1 MQSCAL
7 LPRPGYAGNLVR
19 DDAVAFI
26 ANATRDDAPFFLYL
40 PFQEC
45 HSPFQ
50 VTQNYSD
57 LCELPLLPS
66 CSSEAGKPLTTERSD
81 VRSRPASAGRAAAHP
96 ARHGHPHGRD
106 DRRRDRGAEVARP
119 VGRPAHPL
127 LGGCESSCSLCT
139 GDVSM
144 ASRLDAVSSLAFF

>member
-7 LPRPGYAGNLVR
+7 LRLWPGYAGNLVR

-26 ANATRDDAPFFLYL
+26 ANATRDDVPFFLYL

-57 LCELPLLPS
+57 LCELPLLSP
-66 CSSEAGKPLTTERSD
+66 CSSQASHHSSHHRAIC
-81 VRSRPASAGRAAAHP
+81 RPFQTRICRTG
-96 ARHGHPHGRD
+96 
-106 DRRRDRGAEVARP
+106 RGA
-119 VGRPAHPL
+119 
-127 LGGCESSCSLCT
+127 SCP
-139 GDVSM
+139 GW
-144 ASRLDAVSSLAFF
+144 

>member
-57 LCELPLLPS
+57 LCELPLLPP
-66 CSSEAGKPLTTERSD
+66 CSSQASHHRAIC
-81 VRSRPASAGRAAAHP
+81 RPFQTRICRTG
-96 ARHGHPHGRD
+96 
-106 DRRRDRGAEVARP
+106 RGASC
-119 VGRPAHPL
+119 PAW
-127 LGGCESSCSLCT
+127 
-139 GDVSM
+139 
-144 ASRLDAVSSLAFF
+144 SRTLMR

>member
-57 LCELPLLPS
+57 LCKLKLPLLPS
-66 CSSEAGKPLTTERSD
+66 CSSEARKPLTTERSF
-81 VRSRPASAGRAAAHP
+81 VRSRPASAGRPAAHP
-96 ARHGHPHGRD
+96 ARHGY
-106 DRRRDRGAEVARP
+106 
-119 VGRPAHPL
+119 AH
-127 LGGCESSCSLCT
+127 
-139 GDVSM
+139 
-144 ASRLDAVSSLAFF
+144 